1 MAAISHSRNYW
12 PDSKCAKAFWQQH
25 HLPSYQELLD
35 DTVAWLEPH
44 AGEHWLDLG
53 CGCGQLS
60 QALWQ
65 RSRGQVAEVIGL
77 DCAAANAKAYERLR
91 EKLNPSPSETQVRF
105 VAADLSHGLASWPKN
120 GFDGVV
126 SGLAIQYAESF
137 SAESGCWTTAAYD
150 QVLHDIFT
158 LLRPGGRLVFS
169 VNVPEPSWG
178 WVAWKS
184 LSSIFRTRRFFKS
197 LKDSWRLYSY
207 GGWLKREARR
217 GRFHYLPIA
226 VILAKLAQAGFVRL
240 EHRLSYAKQAYVIRA
255 WKPES
260 AVQAA

>member
-1 MAAISHSRNYW
+1 
-12 PDSKCAKAFWQQH
+12 
-25 HLPSYQELLD
+25 LPSYQELLEH
-35 DTVAWLEPH
+35 TVAWLEPR

-65 RSRGQVAEVIGL
+65 SSHGQIAEVIGL
-77 DCAAANAKAYERLR
+77 DCAAANAEAYEKLR
-91 EKLNPSPSETQVRF
+91 GKLNPPATEAQVRF
-105 VAADLSHGLASWPKN
+105 VPGDLSHGLASWPK
-120 GFDGVV
+120 GAFDGVV

-137 SAESGCWTTAAYD
+137 STENGCWTTAAYD
-150 QVLHDIFT
+150 QVLGDVFS
-158 LLRPGGRLVFS
+158 LLRPGGRFVFS
-169 VNVPEPSWG
+169 VNVPGPSWG

-184 LSSIFRTRRFFKS
+184 LGGVLRSRRFFKF
-197 LKDSWRLYSY
+197 LKHSWRLYSY

-226 VILAKLAQAGFVRL
+226 SILDKLARAGYVGL

-255 WKPES
+255 WKPKS
-260 AVQAA
+260 AVLAA